1 VTRAPPNREAEGRE
15 IEFLLTGLPMSL
27 MHTSTIS
34 CRPFA
39 GLMADAEPAAPA
51 APARVLLPDRY
62 TDRYAYPLVV
72 LFHPAGMDE
81 ETILTSV
88 PHLSRQNFVVLSL
101 RGPKATEG
109 AGYGWNGADEDEGV
123 EDYFLKA
130 VAQTRRTFHVHSE
143 RIYLVGL
150 GEGTLPAYRLA
161 LANPDR
167 VAGVAALNGP
177 FPKPKGNPLFRLETV
192 RGLKAF
198 IGHGL
203 LNHAIS
209 MEAAR
214 HAHRV
219 LFATGADVQFRSYMA
234 GERVEPDML
243 RDVNRWIISNLN
255 AETDRLILRKKKAKR
270 RKKF

>member
-1 VTRAPPNREAEGRE
+1 MSLTHPSTVVDRPV
-15 IEFLLTGLPMSL
+15 TGLFSETAP
-27 MHTSTIS
+27 
-34 CRPFA
+34 
-39 GLMADAEPAAPA
+39 AEPT

-81 ETILTSV
+81 ETILSSV

-101 RGPKATEG
+101 RGPRAADGNGFAWHAT
-109 AGYGWNGADEDEGV
+109 DEDDGV
-123 EDYFLKA
+123 EDYFFKA
-130 VAQTRRTFHVHSE
+130 VAQTRRSFHVHSE

-167 VAGVAALNGP
+167 IAGVAALNGP
-177 FPKPKGNPLFRLETV
+177 FPRPKGNPLFRLETV

-198 IGHGL
+198 VGHGL
-203 LNHAIS
+203 LNHGVN
-209 MEAAR
+209 MDAAR

-219 LFATGADVQFRSYMA
+219 LFATGADVQFRTYMA
-234 GERVEPDML
+234 GERIEPEML
-243 RDVNRWIISNLN
+243 CDVNRWIIGNLN

>member
-1 VTRAPPNREAEGRE
+1 MHPSTVLDRPVLGLLAE
-15 IEFLLTGLPMSL
+15 SD
-27 MHTSTIS
+27 SV
-34 CRPFA
+34 
-39 GLMADAEPAAPA
+39 EPS

-72 LFHPAGMDE
+72 LFHPAGMNE
-81 ETILTSV
+81 EAILSSV

-101 RGPKATEG
+101 RGPRAAA
-109 AGYGWNGADEDEGV
+109 AGFGWDAAEDHDGV
-123 EDYFLKA
+123 EDYFFKA
-130 VAQTRRTFHVHSE
+130 VAQTRRSFHVHSE

-167 VAGVAALNGP
+167 IAGIAALNGP

-198 IGHGL
+198 VGHGL
-203 LNHAIS
+203 LNHTIS

-214 HAHRV
+214 H
-219 LFATGADVQFRSYMA
+219 
-234 GERVEPDML
+234 
-243 RDVNRWIISNLN
+243 
-255 AETDRLILRKKKAKR
+255 
-270 RKKF
+270 

>member
-1 VTRAPPNREAEGRE
+1 
-15 IEFLLTGLPMSL
+15 MSL
-27 MHTSTIS
+27 TPTTSVID
-34 CRPFA
+34 RPIV
-39 GLMADAEPAAPA
+39 GLLAETESVEPA

-81 ETILTSV
+81 EAILSSV

-101 RGPKATEG
+101 RGPRASEG
-109 AGYGWNGADEDEGV
+109 RGYDWCTTDENDGV
-123 EDYFLKA
+123 EDYFFQA
-130 VAQTRRTFHVHSE
+130 VAQTRRSFHVHSE

-198 IGHGL
+198 VGHGL
-203 LNHAIS
+203 LNHAVN

-219 LFATGADVQFRSYMA
+219 LFATGADVQFRTYMT

-243 RDVNRWIISNLN
+243 RDVNRWIIGNLN
-255 AETDRLILRKKKAKR
+255 AETDRLILRKKKAKK

>member
-1 VTRAPPNREAEGRE
+1 
-15 IEFLLTGLPMSL
+15 MSL
-27 MHTSTIS
+27 THPSTVVD
-34 CRPFA
+34 RPIA
-39 GLMADAEPAAPA
+39 GLFAESTPAEPA

-81 ETILTSV
+81 ETILSSV

-101 RGPKATEG
+101 RGPRAAEG
-109 AGYGWNGADEDEGV
+109 VGYDWDGADEDESV

-130 VAQTRRTFHVHSE
+130 VAQTRRSFHVHSE

-198 IGHGL
+198 VGHGL
-203 LNHAIS
+203 LNHAIP
-209 MEAAR
+209 MDAAR

-219 LFATGADVQFRSYMA
+219 LFATGADVQFRTYMT

-243 RDVNRWIISNLN
+243 RDVNRWIIGNLN
-255 AETDRLILRKKKAKR
+255 AETDRLILKKKKAKR